1 MATYNWSEIKA
12 WGVHVFTASGILAGF
27 MAVVAITNRDWRTAM
42 AWLLAALLIDG
53 IDGTLARRFKVKEVL
68 PTVNGKLIDTVVD
81 FTNYA
86 VVPSYFVFVTELA
99 GVWSLPAALLILLVS
114 AVYYGLEGMVSDDFY
129 FVGFP
134 VMWNV
139 FVFYLV
145 FVFSLSELGNAILI
159 VVFAALHFVPVKFA
173 YPSRAT
179 RFKLPTLIATA
190 TILILMPLIVWL
202 YPATPYFLKWLAI
215 INLAYF
221 GFLAVFDTFRTT
233 EGDKSIH
240 EEPKDH

>member
-99 GVWSLPAALLILLVS
+99 GVWS
-114 AVYYGLEGMVSDDFY
+114 
-129 FVGFP
+129 
-134 VMWNV
+134 
-139 FVFYLV
+139 
-145 FVFSLSELGNAILI
+145 
-159 VVFAALHFVPVKFA
+159 
-173 YPSRAT
+173 
-179 RFKLPTLIATA
+179 
-190 TILILMPLIVWL
+190 
-202 YPATPYFLKWLAI
+202 
-215 INLAYF
+215 
-221 GFLAVFDTFRTT
+221 
-233 EGDKSIH
+233 
-240 EEPKDH
+240 